1 MAKKNLKIY
10 TVSQINTLIKSVL
23 ADSLPGRFSIT
34 AEISDCKAYASGHC
48 YFTLKDG
55 NSVMPCV
62 MWKGSFAKL
71 KFKPEN
77 GMAVMATGHIDV
89 YEPGG
94 KYQFYAT
101 RMEPAG
107 VGDLHLKFE
116 QLKTRLAAEGLFSD
130 EHKKPIPKYPMRIG
144 IVTSQTGA
152 ALADI
157 ADSIYNRWPCAKLL
171 LYPSLVQGDKA
182 AAEIA
187 AAIKNINR
195 RNKQL
200 RLDVLIVGRG
210 GGSLEDL
217 WAFNEELV
225 ARAIYNSK
233 IPIISAVGHE
243 IDVTIAD
250 FVADARASTPTKAGV
265 IAAADMN
272 EVIDRI
278 ENIRQRL
285 AATAERNLEYCSRS
299 LLTVLAS
306 AVFKTPYS
314 IISTAAQQLDEA
326 SRKLIDSAEGMFSQ
340 LNLKLDSARERIQK
354 IEPHRL
360 IGDKR
365 LGLTRLAGRTNS
377 AIVQIIGKNKLK
389 LTALEN
395 RLASLD
401 PRSVLTRGYSI
412 TTNSR
417 TGGVVTQPEDV
428 EIGDQMLTEL
438 ASRKTIASKVT
449 KKSN

>member
-1 MAKKNLKIY
+1 MAKKDLKIY
-10 TVSQINTLIKSVL
+10 TVSQINSLIKSVL
-23 ADSLPGRFSIT
+23 ADGLPGRFSIT
-34 AEISDCKAYASGHC
+34 AEISDCKAYTSGHC
-48 YFTLKDG
+48 YFTLKDAG
-55 NSVMPCV
+55 GVIPSV
-62 MWKGSFAKL
+62 MWKSSFAKL

-77 GMAVMATGHIDV
+77 GMAVLATGHIDV

-130 EHKKPIPKYPMRIG
+130 EHKKTIPKYPMRIG

-152 ALADI
+152 ALGDI

-182 AAEIA
+182 AGEIA

-217 WAFNEELV
+217 WAFNEEPV

-243 IDVTIAD
+243 VDVTISD

-265 IAAADMN
+265 IAAADMD
-272 EVIDRI
+272 EVIDKI
-278 ENIRQRL
+278 EHIRQRL
-285 AATAERNLEYCSRS
+285 AATAERNLEYCNQS
-299 LLTVLAS
+299 LLTILAS
-306 AVFKTPYS
+306 AVFKTPFS
-314 IISTAAQQLDEA
+314 MVSTAAQQLDET
-326 SRKLIDSAEGMFSQ
+326 SKELIDSAGNLFSQ
-340 LNLKLDSARERIQK
+340 LNLKLDSAREKIQK

-365 LGLTRLAGRTNS
+365 LGLANMASRTNS
-377 AIVQIIGKNKLK
+377 AIVEIIGKNKLK
-389 LTALEN
+389 LTAGEN

-417 TGGVVTQPEDV
+417 TGRVVTKPEDV
-428 EIGDQMLTEL
+428 ELGDEMLTEL
-438 ASRKTIASKVT
+438 AEKKTIVSKVT
-449 KKSN
+449 KK